1 MKRAKPTGA
10 GLLASTR
17 GEAMYSY
24 VAVVAV
30 VGLVGL
36 GGFQA
41 FGGAMSTDID
51 GGSDGKGVA
60 VSAAAAGAEVSPITP
75 PAPGDTLPGV
85 AGAAATIASGASTST
100 ADGFASTTDALDA
113 RESEKGESCGWS
125 PSCHFQRAAES
136 IGEIPVLGPVH
147 NFITNFGL
155 NPVAWVADPIGQLKG
170 AWNRLYG
177 VGQFAWNTVYGL
189 GKLLHEGNTL
199 FNPLYPGY
207 WYDVYQNGWDGHQ
220 QRGEDFLAGAWEDA
234 QGVGDFLA
242 RANTLTIA
250 YECATG
256 GPSHCRDYVGDLAS
270 EAWQNPVTQSLVE
283 PFGKCAGEVGSA
295 EAQNACGQIAADI
308 ALTVATTGWGKG
320 ARGAHVAEEAASYAD
335 ELAEAGS
342 IASKSDDLERA
353 AGAATHAD
361 DTAAHADDLAHADDV
376 RSGLL
381 DDVAGSER
389 LSEQAA
395 RYLDD
400 AVDELGLSADQARA
414 LADDLVAADVERVR
428 VLDELRS
435 TRAVLKEIDRSGLRP
450 SERASLDVA
459 QSKLESAVKSL
470 EHHATPEDLL
480 GAVRDVGGRPVPG
493 YNHLGEVT
501 DAMTS
506 VENAENALT
515 AVRTAKD
522 GAEVSV
528 TSVLRSRGHATDLAT
543 RLAEDLENLRAF
555 NNKIFLSPR

>member
-342 IASKSDDLERA
+342 IASKSDDPSELPGPQPTPTTPQRTPMTWHTPTTCVRA
-353 AGAATHAD
+353 SSTMSREASVCPSRPLAILTMRWTSLASRRTRPVRWRMISSQRTWNEFVCLTSSGRRVLCSRKSTEAD
-361 DTAAHADDLAHADDV
+361 F
-376 RSGLL
+376 
-381 DDVAGSER
+381 
-389 LSEQAA
+389 
-395 RYLDD
+395 
-400 AVDELGLSADQARA
+400 
-414 LADDLVAADVERVR
+414 VR
-428 VLDELRS
+428 VN
-435 TRAVLKEIDRSGLRP
+435 ARP
-450 SERASLDVA
+450 SMWRRANWKA
-459 QSKLESAVKSL
+459 
-470 EHHATPEDLL
+470 P
-480 GAVRDVGGRPVPG
+480 
-493 YNHLGEVT
+493 
-501 DAMTS
+501 
-506 VENAENALT
+506 
-515 AVRTAKD
+515 
-522 GAEVSV
+522 
-528 TSVLRSRGHATDLAT
+528 
-543 RLAEDLENLRAF
+543 
-555 NNKIFLSPR
+555 